1 MNKILKFPKKSK
13 KNYSETFLDNVKPE
27 AIGDFIKSQNPDMCV
42 RAADAM
48 ALAIIYS
55 TYLQLVFDEEG
66 HNVPDNIMDALE
78 ENDRSTF
85 IWAANGKET
94 LH

>member
-1 MNKILKFPKKSK
+1 MTKILKFRKK
-13 KNYSETFLDNVKPE
+13 KNQPYSETFLTNVKPE
-27 AIGDFIKSQNPDMCV
+27 AIGDFIKGQHPGMSI

-66 HNVPDNIMDALE
+66 HRVPDNIMDALD
-78 ENDRSTF
+78 ENDHSTF
-85 IWAANGKET
+85 IWAAHDKKT

>member
-1 MNKILKFPKKSK
+1 MSKIYKFPKSK
-13 KNYSETFLDNVKPE
+13 KYYSEKFLAYIKPE
-27 AIGDFIKSQNPDMCV
+27 AIGDFIKLQNPVMSV

-66 HNVPDNIMDALE
+66 ENVPDNILRALE
-78 ENDRSTF
+78 TNDAQTF
-85 IWAANGKET
+85 IWNVDDKTT

>member
-1 MNKILKFPKKSK
+1 MSI
-13 KNYSETFLDNVKPE
+13 
-27 AIGDFIKSQNPDMCV
+27 

-66 HNVPDNIMDALE
+66 HNVPDNIIDALE

>member
-1 MNKILKFPKKSK
+1 MS
-13 KNYSETFLDNVKPE
+13 
-27 AIGDFIKSQNPDMCV
+27 V

-66 HNVPDNIMDALE
+66 HKVPANIMDALE
-78 ENDRSTF
+78 ENDHSTF
-85 IWAANGKET
+85 IWAVNDKKT

>member
-1 MNKILKFPKKSK
+1 MTKILKFPKNRK
-13 KNYSETFLDNVKPE
+13 KYSEHFLNNIKPE
-27 AIGDFIKSQNPDMCV
+27 AIGDFIKRQNPTMSI

-66 HNVPDNIMDALE
+66 RNIPSNIMDVLE
-78 ENDRSTF
+78 EDNHSTF
-85 IWAANGKET
+85 IWAANDKET

>member
-1 MNKILKFPKKSK
+1 MNKLLKFPRKSNQ
-13 KNYSETFLDNVKPE
+13 NYSETFLDKINPE
-27 AIGDFIKSQNPDMCV
+27 AIGNFIKGQNPDMSI
-42 RAADAM
+42 RSADAM

-78 ENDRSTF
+78 ENDKSTF
-85 IWAANGKET
+85 IWAPNGKET

>member
-1 MNKILKFPKKSK
+1 MKKILKFPKTKVQ
-13 KNYSETFLDNVKPE
+13 YSEHFLDGVKPD
-27 AIGDFIKSQNPDMCV
+27 AIGNFIKRQNPNMSI

-66 HNVPDNIMDALE
+66 LALVSPFKVDCGCVE
-78 ENDRSTF
+78 QVWLGF
-85 IWAANGKET
+85 IR
-94 LH
+94 

>member
-1 MNKILKFPKKSK
+1 MTKILKFPKSK
-13 KNYSETFLDNVKPE
+13 QPYSETFLTNVKPE
-27 AIGDFIKSQNPDMCV
+27 AIGDFIKGQNPKMSI

-66 HNVPDNIMDALE
+66 HDVPSNIMDALE
-78 ENDRSTF
+78 ENDHSTF
-85 IWAANGKET
+85 IWAVDDKKT

>member
-1 MNKILKFPKKSK
+1 MKKILKFPKTKVQ
-13 KNYSETFLDNVKPE
+13 YSEHFLDGVKPE
-27 AIGDFIKSQNPDMCV
+27 AIGNFIKRQNPNMSTK
-42 RAADAM
+42 AADAM

-55 TYLQLVFDEEG
+55 TYLKLVFDEEG
-66 HNVPDNIMDALE
+66 QVVPADIMDALE

>member
-1 MNKILKFPKKSK
+1 MNKLLKFPKKSK

-27 AIGDFIKSQNPDMCV
+27 AIGDFIKRQNPDMCI
-42 RAADAM
+42 RAADTM

>member
-1 MNKILKFPKKSK
+1 MKKILKFPKTKVQ
-13 KNYSETFLDNVKPE
+13 YSEHFLDGVKPE
-27 AIGDFIKSQNPDMCV
+27 AIGDFIKRQNPNMSTK
-42 RAADAM
+42 AADAM

-55 TYLQLVFDEEG
+55 TYLKLVFDEEG
-66 HNVPDNIMDALE
+66 QVVPADIMDALE

-85 IWAANGKET
+85 IWAADGKET

>member
-1 MNKILKFPKKSK
+1 MTKILKFPKNRK
-13 KNYSETFLDNVKPE
+13 KYSEHFLNNIKPE
-27 AIGDFIKSQNPDMCV
+27 AIGDFIKRQNPTMSI

-55 TYLQLVFDEEG
+55 TYLELVFDEEG
-66 HNVPDNIMDALE
+66 RNIPSNIMDVLE
-78 ENDRSTF
+78 ENDHSTF
-85 IWAANGKET
+85 IWAAHDKQT

>member
-1 MNKILKFPKKSK
+1 MTKIVKFPKRKRQ
-13 KNYSETFLDNVKPE
+13 YSDKFLTNVKPD
-27 AIGDFIKSQNPDMCV
+27 AIGDFIKHQNPHLTLK
-42 RAADAM
+42 AADAM

-66 HNVPDNIMDALE
+66 HNVPSNIMDALE
-78 ENDRSTF
+78 ENDHSTF
-85 IWAANGKET
+85 IWAVDDKKT

>member
-1 MNKILKFPKKSK
+1 MTKILKFPKRKQP
-13 KNYSETFLDNVKPE
+13 YSETFLTNVKPA
-27 AIGDFIKSQNPDMCV
+27 AIGDFIKGQHPAMSV

-66 HNVPDNIMDALE
+66 HNVPSNIMDALE
-78 ENDRSTF
+78 ENDHSTF
-85 IWAANGKET
+85 IWAVDDKKT

>member
-1 MNKILKFPKKSK
+1 MTKILKFPKGKVQ
-13 KNYSETFLDNVKPE
+13 YSEHFLDGVKPD
-27 AIGDFIKSQNPDMCV
+27 AIGNFIKIQNPNMSI

-55 TYLQLVFDEEG
+55 TYFKLVFDEEG
-66 HNVPDNIMDALE
+66 QIVPSDIMDAL
-78 ENDRSTF
+78 DQDDPSTF
-85 IWAANGKET
+85 IWASNGKET

>member
-1 MNKILKFPKKSK
+1 MNKLLKFPKKSK
-13 KNYSETFLDNVKPE
+13 QNYSKTFLDKINPE
-27 AIGDFIKSQNPDMCV
+27 AIGNFIKQQNPDMSI
-42 RAADAM
+42 RSADAM

-78 ENDRSTF
+78 ENDKSTF
-85 IWAANGKET
+85 IWAPNGKET

>member
-1 MNKILKFPKKSK
+1 MTKILKFPKGKVQ
-13 KNYSETFLDNVKPE
+13 YSEHFLDGVKPD
-27 AIGDFIKSQNPDMCV
+27 AIGNFIKRQNPNMSI

-55 TYLQLVFDEEG
+55 TYLKLVFDEEG
-66 HNVPDNIMDALE
+66 QIVPADIMNAL
-78 ENDRSTF
+78 DQDDSSTF
-85 IWAANGKET
+85 IWASNGKET